1 MLVIFDSNEYSDLGD
16 YDFILDSL
24 KTALDNHIKKP
35 RGNIKAWAFL
45 AYRSSQYGS
54 IAYNGQRGYMDIKT
68 QDLAQAILETSTDHL
83 FITADGEDL
92 QVIYTDY
99 DGSHICTVR
108 PVISSKL
115 DHYNYILSREFNTVI
130 EYIQALPTVKV
141 KREFITG
148 EAQGLKAH

>member
-45 AYRSSQYGS
+45 AYRSSQYG
-54 IAYNGQRGYMDIKT
+54 YMDIKT

-92 QVIYTDY
+92 QVIYTDH
-99 DGSHICTVR
+99 DGSDICTVR